1 MKSSSG
7 AYFIA
12 LDHIRA
18 VAVFFVF
25 AWHFVHVTIPFEYTP
40 ALFPFALLDEGH
52 TGVALF
58 MTLSGYLFAKLL
70 EGKSI
75 DYLAFLRNRALRLLP
90 LLCAVVLIVG
100 IEKLING
107 ESLLAY
113 ARTVARG
120 ALLPTLPNGGW
131 SITVEC
137 HFYVILPLLLWLTRK
152 SKLLPL
158 VIILA
163 ALAVRSWLFMRR
175 GEIQI
180 FAYWTI
186 LGRLDQFVLGMLLCQ
201 FRAWFARRHLLV
213 VAVFAGF
220 ALFYW
225 HFDYQGGFW
234 QNPVYPSPSPWWI
247 IQPTIEGLAY
257 AIGIAWYE
265 TSFTPSTTGVSWFIG
280 RIGEFSYSIYLLYD
294 FFVVPLALF
303 IHRHVSALNNFYWA
317 CGWALIAFLPT
328 VLVGYLSFRFLE
340 APFLKLRKRY
350 TAVPPA

>member
-25 AWHFVHVTIPFEYTP
+25 AWHFVHVIVPFEYTP
-40 ALFPFALLDEGH
+40 AVFPFALLDEGH

-75 DYLAFLRNRALRLLP
+75 DYLSFLRNRALRLLP

-100 IEKLING
+100 IKKFVNG
-107 ESLLAY
+107 DSLLAY

-120 ALLPTLPNGGW
+120 ALLPSLPNGGW

-137 HFYVILPLLLWLTRK
+137 HFYVILPLLLWLMRK

-158 VIILA
+158 VVIFA
-163 ALAVRSWLFMRR
+163 ALALRAWLFMRR

-186 LGRLDQFVLGMLLCQ
+186 LGRIDQFVLGMLLCQ
-201 FRAWFARRHLLV
+201 FRAWFAHRHLLV
-213 VAVFAGF
+213 AAVLVSF

-225 HFDYQGGFW
+225 RFDAGGGFW
-234 QNPVYPSPSPWWI
+234 QSPVYPSPSPLWI
-247 IQPTIEGLAY
+247 FMPLIEGLTY
-257 AIGIAWYE
+257 AVTIAWYE
-265 TSFTPSTTGVSWFIG
+265 TSFTPATTGVSRFIG
-280 RIGEFSYSIYLLYD
+280 RIGEFSYSIYLLHD
-294 FFVVPLALF
+294 FFVAALALF

-317 CGWALIAFLPT
+317 CGWALAAFLPT
-328 VLVGYLSFRFLE
+328 VLAGYLSFRFLE
-340 APFLKLRKRY
+340 SPFLKLRKRY
-350 TAVPPA
+350 TAVP